1 MLRETGL
8 PELRGPPECSKGNR
22 QERRRFF
29 AGRRLHEAAA
39 GGGHAPK
46 PAWLVLL
53 VMAVLASSVLFA
65 QYQRTPPDFGS
76 SYSFPTPQHPE
87 PRADWLRILDIV
99 ALTAALGV
107 GSWLILKRR
116 SRNGV
121 LLLSIGALAYFGFFR
136 RGCICPIGSIQN
148 VTLSLAD
155 SHYLISVGVIVFFF
169 LPLAAALLFG
179 RVFCGS
185 VCPHGAIQDLI
196 LLRPVKVPT
205 KLDRALRLIPYAYL
219 GIAVLFAGWGLHL
232 QIGGWQVQAGRR
244 FLICEWDPF
253 VGLFRV
259 SGSFHMLMIGAGL
272 LLLGMF
278 FGRPYCRWLCPY
290 GAILAILSRVSWKN
304 VQITPDKEL
313 DCGLCA
319 EACPYGAIRNLR
331 AERATCVACARCYD
345 SCPRHRQPHAA
356 PRGGDSLVQ
365 VQ

>member
-1 MLRETGL
+1 M
-8 PELRGPPECSKGNR
+8 PDNR
-22 QERRRFF
+22 FAPGRPNRSGQARRRLFPGGWLRRTAA
-29 AGRRLHEAAA
+29 AGRRT
-39 GGGHAPK
+39 PK
-46 PAWLVLL
+46 PVWLALIIV
-53 VMAVLASSVLFA
+53 AVLASSVLFA
-65 QYQRTPPDFGS
+65 QYQKQPPDFGG

-99 ALTAALGV
+99 ALVAALGL
-107 GSWLILKRR
+107 GSWLVLKRR

-136 RGCICPIGSIQN
+136 QGCICPIGSIQN

-155 SHYLISVGVIVFFF
+155 SRYLMSVGVIAFFF

-185 VCPHGAIQDLI
+185 VCPHGAIQDLV
-196 LLRPVKVPT
+196 LLRPVKVPAR
-205 KLDRALRLIPYAYL
+205 LDRALRRLPYAYL

-232 QIGGWQVQAGRR
+232 KLGTWQVEAGRR

-253 VGLFRV
+253 VGLFRI
-259 SGSFHMLMIGAGL
+259 SGSFHMLAVGAGFI
-272 LLLGMF
+272 LLGMF

-290 GAILAILSRVSWKN
+290 GALLSILSRVGWKN

-331 AERATCVACARCYD
+331 ADRGACVACARCYD
-345 SCPRHRQPHAA
+345 SCPRHRQPQAA
-356 PRGGDSLVQ
+356 SQGGDSLVQ

>member
-1 MLRETGL
+1 M
-8 PELRGPPECSKGNR
+8 PEHRCPSRRSNGSR
-22 QERRRFF
+22 RERRLFCT
-29 AGRRLHEAAA
+29 GEPTYTTDA
-39 GGGHAPK
+39 GGRHAPK
-46 PAWLVLL
+46 PAWLVLI
-53 VMAVLASSVLFA
+53 VLALLTSSVLFA
-65 QYQRTPPDFGS
+65 QYQRKPPDFGGA
-76 SYSFPTPQHPE
+76 YGFPTPEHPE
-87 PRADWLRILDIV
+87 PRADWIRILDIA
-99 ALTAALGV
+99 ALAAALGT

-148 VTLSLAD
+148 VTLALVD
-155 SHYLISVGVIVFFF
+155 SRYLISIGVIAFFF

-185 VCPHGAIQDLI
+185 VCPHGAIQDLV
-196 LLRPVKVPT
+196 LLRPTKVPER
-205 KLDRALRLIPYAYL
+205 LDRALRFLPYAYL
-219 GIAVLFAGWGLHL
+219 GLAVLFAGWGLY
-232 QIGGWQVQAGRR
+232 QQRR

-259 SGSFHMLMIGAGL
+259 SGSFHMLAIGAGL

-290 GAILAILSRVSWKN
+290 GAILALLSRVAWKN

-331 AERATCVACARCYD
+331 ADRASCVACARCYE
-345 SCPRHRQPHAA
+345 SCPRHRQPQAA
-356 PRGGDSLVQ
+356 PGGGDSLIQ
-365 VQ
+365 VS